1 MGAYYCNYPSFLDVY
16 RLMVRLKERQ
26 DLKISL
32 MICTLDSEEQNE
44 KVTDISRIM
53 EDFQSFISE
62 NLRRSD
68 VFTRY
73 SPNQFLILLFGSD
86 EQSGESANGEC
97 LAVKGSRG
105 QILLWKR

>member
-1 MGAYYCNYPSFLDVY
+1 
-16 RLMVRLKERQ
+16 
-26 DLKISL
+26 
-32 MICTLDSEEQNE
+32 MILDSEEQNE

-86 EQSGESANGEC
+86 EQSGEKVVAR
-97 LAVKGSRG
+97 LQRKWRMSRG
-105 QILLWKR
+105 EGKPWTDFAVEEIETPGEESEAV